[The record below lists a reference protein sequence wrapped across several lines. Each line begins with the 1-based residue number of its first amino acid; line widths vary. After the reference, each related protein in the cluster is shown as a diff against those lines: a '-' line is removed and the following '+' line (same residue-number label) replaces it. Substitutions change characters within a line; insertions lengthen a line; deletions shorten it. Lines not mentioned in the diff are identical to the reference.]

1 MQLGYAIGPVDAKV
15 NTKKFYVTFEVSAKA
30 TKLHGISQET
40 LMAAGKPLEE
50 VLREFLSDVIE
61 ACRKGARV
69 VAHQIEVCFFSA

>member
-1 MQLGYAIGPVDAKV
+1 MTPEGI
-15 NTKKFYVTFEVSAKA
+15 EVSAKA

-50 VLREFLSDVIE
+50 VLREVLSDVVE

-69 VAHQIEVCFFSA
+69 VAHQVEETPFFFSFE